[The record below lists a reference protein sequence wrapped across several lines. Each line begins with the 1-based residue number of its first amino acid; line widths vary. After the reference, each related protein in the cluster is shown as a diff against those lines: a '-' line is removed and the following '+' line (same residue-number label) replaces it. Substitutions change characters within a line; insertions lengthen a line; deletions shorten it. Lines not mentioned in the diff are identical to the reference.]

1 MLKIYKYGEQ
11 VLRVASQKVVLFDE
25 ELKLLIKN
33 MFDSMYHNK
42 GIGLAAPQIG
52 VSKSLMV
59 IDTRENDTSSYAL
72 INPVIEKEGNEQIAY
87 QEGCLSFPGILVD
100 ITRHKKIKVKA
111 QDENGEP
118 IEFEADDLLARV
130 IQHEFDHLKG
140 VLFVDYL
147 NIVQKSLVAGKLKK
161 LQKETMAESHSN

>member
-1 MLKIYKYGEQ
+1 
-11 VLRVASQKVVLFDE
+11 
-25 ELKLLIKN
+25 
-33 MFDSMYHNK
+33 
-42 GIGLAAPQIG
+42 
-52 VSKSLMV
+52 MV

-72 INPVIEKEGNEQIAY
+72 INPVIEKAGNEQIAY